1 MLMIDVR
8 LHVFRSLEAISAEEE
23 RHKRKEEVDVTRA
36 EVGLQ
41 RGQDRAQGPTRKRR
55 VQSKTIKKNKGK
67 GRAEAPAS
75 SPQASQPPATYS
87 HGTHIGNGESAY
99 PYVSNSLVAS
109 HCSF

>member
-1 MLMIDVR
+1 MTNVH
-8 LHVFRSLEAISAEEE
+8 LHVFRLLEAISAEEE
-23 RHKRKEEVDVTRA
+23 RHKRKEEVEATRA
-36 EVGLQ
+36 EVGVQ

-55 VQSKTIKKNKGK
+55 VQRKTIQKDKGK

-75 SPQASQPPATYS
+75 SPQASQPPATDA
-87 HGTHIGNGESAY
+87 HDTHTGNGESAY